1 MELTKLVSKTTR
13 YSGEHAFFS
22 EKFQNLKKIVKIVAI
37 RGNSGNSV
45 GDGVLNS
52 NQRGTGRGK
61 TAGDLGERVPQVP
74 HGIPNH
80 KQLIL
85 TIQNIK
91 QPQYLLRQR

>member
-37 RGNSGNSV
+37 RGNSGNSG
-45 GDGVLNS
+45 GDRVLNS

-61 TAGDLGERVPQVP
+61 TTGDLRERVPWVSC
-74 HGIPNH
+74 GIPSPDLVQ
-80 KQLIL
+80 KLEIS
-85 TIQNIK
+85 
-91 QPQYLLRQR
+91 